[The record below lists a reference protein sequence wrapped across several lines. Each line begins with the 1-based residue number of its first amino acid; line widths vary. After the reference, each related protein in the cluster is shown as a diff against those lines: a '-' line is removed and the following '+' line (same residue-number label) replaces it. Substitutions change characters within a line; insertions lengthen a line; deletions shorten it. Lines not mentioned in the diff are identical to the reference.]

1 MTQYNHFNFLKL
13 DPIGEFYFI
22 LNKICKSI
30 YTLLTAFIVKNILK
44 LGGGKIWET
53 RKVSWYS
60 YH

>member
-44 LGGGKIWET
+44 LGG
-53 RKVSWYS
+53 
-60 YH
+60 